1 MSAALVGTKELLTNK
16 ATPIPDHWSSTFL
29 SNKSLVQVRLA
40 VLADHGFRTEFT
52 PRPGAEGPK
61 AHAHGGFLATIL
73 DETMGSAC
81 WYHGL
86 PVLAANLSVRYRKSV
101 PLNGTYMCEAKIERL
116 ESRRAMVAARIYK
129 EDVTFCEATGV
140 FVRVPIELLK
150 QQPDM
155 ARMVEVV
162 ESIKSG
168 RSMEELIEMD
178 RKRRVGAQA
187 VTTAAPAGD
196 AWHALAE
203 RGQKLFGDVLSLA
216 GDTLK
221 ELFRRG

>member
-1 MSAALVGTKELLTNK
+1 M
-16 ATPIPDHWSSTFL
+16 
-29 SNKSLVQVRLA
+29 A
-40 VLADHGFRTEFT
+40 VHADKGFSTEFT

-116 ESRRAMVAARIYK
+116 ETRRAMVAARIYK
-129 EDVTFCEATGV
+129 DDVTYCEATGV

-168 RSMEELIEMD
+168 RSIEELIELD
-178 RKRRVGAQA
+178 RARRAENQA
-187 VTTAAPAGD
+187 TTEASPAGD
-196 AWHALAE
+196 DWQALAE
-203 RGQKLFGDVLSLA
+203 RGQKLAGDILSLA
-216 GDTLK
+216 GDVVK
-221 ELFRRG
+221 GLFRRV

>member
-1 MSAALVGTKELLTNK
+1 M
-16 ATPIPDHWSSTFL
+16 HM
-29 SNKSLVQVRLA
+29 A
-40 VLADHGFRTEFT
+40 VHADKGFSTEFT

-86 PVLAANLSVRYRKSV
+86 PVLAANLSVRYRRSV

-116 ESRRAMVAARIYK
+116 ETRRAMVAARIYK
-129 EDVTFCEATGV
+129 DDVTFCEATGV

-168 RSMEELIEMD
+168 RSIEELIELD
-178 RKRRVGAQA
+178 RARRAENQA
-187 VTTAAPAGD
+187 TTEASPAGD
-196 AWHALAE
+196 DWQALAE
-203 RGQKLFGDVLSLA
+203 RGQKLAGDILSLA
-216 GDTLK
+216 GDVVK
-221 ELFRRG
+221 GLFRRE

>member
-1 MSAALVGTKELLTNK
+1 MSSAIIANK
-16 ATPIPDHWSSTFL
+16 DSIINNASAIPDHWSSTFL
-29 SNKSLVQVRLA
+29 SNKSLVKVNMA
-40 VLADHGFRTEFT
+40 VLPDKGFRTEFT

-86 PVLAANLSVRYRKSV
+86 PVLAANLSVRYRRSV
-101 PLNGTYMCEAKIERL
+101 PLNGTYICEAKIERL
-116 ESRRAMVAARIYK
+116 ETRRAMVAARIYK
-129 EDVTFCEATGV
+129 DDVTYCEATGV

-162 ESIKSG
+162 ESIKAG
-168 RSMEELIEMD
+168 RTIAELIELD
-178 RKRRVGAQA
+178 RARRAGEQVAIASAPVGNDWQ
-187 VTTAAPAGD
+187 
-196 AWHALAE
+196 ALAE
-203 RGQKLFGDVLSLA
+203 RGQKLADDILSLA
-216 GDTLK
+216 GDALK
-221 ELFRRG
+221 GLFRRQ